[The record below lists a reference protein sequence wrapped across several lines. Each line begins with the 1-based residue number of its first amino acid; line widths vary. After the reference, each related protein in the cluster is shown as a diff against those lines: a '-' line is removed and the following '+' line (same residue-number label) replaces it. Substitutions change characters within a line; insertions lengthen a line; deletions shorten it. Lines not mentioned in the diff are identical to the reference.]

1 MPFENTIDY
10 LLQWTGS
17 VNPYLLSSTPSW
29 SQRRSK
35 VEKNLG
41 RKSSLSLH
49 LPHHWLL
56 DPHMILGEVPFSLS
70 KVCRSNDFFKKR
82 TGTPWDLAFRIHE
95 SPPFFVVS
103 FCTAPESPVSWC
115 CTSVLQARSPRSML
129 DSLLLLTAC
138 LAIKSWQHSLIC
150 TFASLFCGL
159 FTPPGCLSNLHWLHP
174 FCLHSYTVQNEAS
187 VGLATGLPQS
197 RCVNIFYS
205 LI

>member
-1 MPFENTIDY
+1 MDR
-10 LLQWTGS
+10 LCKS
-17 VNPYLLSSTPSW
+17 LSSLLHPFLVSEKV
-29 SQRRSK
+29 RSR
-35 VEKNLG
+35 EKSG
-41 RKSSLSLH
+41 KREQLSLH

-70 KVCRSNDFFKKR
+70 KVCGSNDFKRR

-103 FCTAPESPVSWC
+103 FCTAPESSVSWC
-115 CTSVLQARSPRSML
+115 YTSVLQARSPRSML
-129 DSLLLLTAC
+129 DSLLLLTSC